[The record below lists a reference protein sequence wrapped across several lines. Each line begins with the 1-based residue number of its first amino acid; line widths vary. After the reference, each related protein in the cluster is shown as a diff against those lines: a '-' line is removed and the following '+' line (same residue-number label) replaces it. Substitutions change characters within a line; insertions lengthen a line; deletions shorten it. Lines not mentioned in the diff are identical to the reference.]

1 MKALYSDHHVYA
13 LRNYGTIAA
22 LRNEVKKARLFYE
35 NIGYKVSILWV
46 GQRQEFIVM
55 WRAIKVNQ

>member
-22 LRNEVKKARLFYE
+22 LRSEVKKARLFYE
-35 NIGYKVSILWV
+35 NTGYKVSILWV

-55 WRAIKVNQ
+55 WRENKS